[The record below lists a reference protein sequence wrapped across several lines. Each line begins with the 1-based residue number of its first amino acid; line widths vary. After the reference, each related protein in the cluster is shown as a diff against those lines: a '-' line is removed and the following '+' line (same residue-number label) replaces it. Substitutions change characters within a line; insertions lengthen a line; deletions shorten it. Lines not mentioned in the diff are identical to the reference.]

1 MKSFIY
7 EHIHPCRSIKI
18 TLNFIFQ
25 TQSSKFKLHA
35 HTQAILFIQSGF
47 NSNVFVGGSLVDIY
61 AKCGNM
67 QDVWNMFNKMQSENV
82 IYWNAILRGCDTHG
96 HGKEFLKHFGQM
108 FEKGVISYVITIVCL
123 FVFCQLAGLQVW
135 WMKACAIM
143 LHWPQLIWFSQIRV
157 RGSNSKTKR
166 FWLETFIVTYNLI

>member
-1 MKSFIY
+1 
-7 EHIHPCRSIKI
+7 
-18 TLNFIFQ
+18 
-25 TQSSKFKLHA
+25 
-35 HTQAILFIQSGF
+35 
-47 NSNVFVGGSLVDIY
+47 
-61 AKCGNM
+61 
-67 QDVWNMFNKMQSENV
+67 MQSENV

-143 LHWPQLIWFSQIRV
+143 LH
-157 RGSNSKTKR
+157 
-166 FWLETFIVTYNLI
+166 